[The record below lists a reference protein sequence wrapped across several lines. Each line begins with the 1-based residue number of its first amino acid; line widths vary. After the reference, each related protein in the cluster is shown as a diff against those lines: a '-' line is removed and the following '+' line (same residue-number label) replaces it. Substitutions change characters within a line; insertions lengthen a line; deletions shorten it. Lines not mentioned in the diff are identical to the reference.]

1 MRILF
6 ALFDAPFETTENFTR
21 NREWKR
27 KMRPFIIGIATRFA
41 AILSL
46 LVLLGSVYYF
56 LIRPAQIRWGATA
69 EELALPMPE
78 DNIVPRPVFDAT
90 RAITIRATPETI
102 WPWLVQMGYKRAGFY
117 GYDLIESIGNGSD
130 IRSAT
135 TILPAY
141 QHPQIGDPI
150 PLSFAATLVFGS
162 INPNS
167 WIVWRSRDRP
177 TYGVFIWELVPVDNN
192 STRLISRIRWNYA
205 PGSWSKVLGLFT
217 EFADHVAVRRILKGV
232 RDRAERRPSPS
243 LMLEELEIAG
253 WLVALFEFCLAIGF
267 VATWR
272 RWQIAWVLALGAGVL
287 LQFIL
292 YSDVPVWI
300 RAVLPWLYLILIIR
314 FWLNERS
321 SRAQGSVLARQTTVS

>member
-1 MRILF
+1 M
-6 ALFDAPFETTENFTR
+6 ES
-21 NREWKR
+21 

-46 LVLLGSVYYF
+46 LVLLGSAYMF
-56 LIRPAQIRWGATA
+56 LVRPAQLRWGATP

-90 RAITIRATPETI
+90 RAITIHAKPETI

-117 GYDLIESIGNGSD
+117 GYDLIENIGNGFN
-130 IRSAT
+130 IRSAN
-135 TILPAY
+135 TILGEY
-141 QHPQIGDPI
+141 QHPKIGDPI

-177 TYGVFIWELVPVDNN
+177 TYGVFIWELVPVDGN

-205 PGSWSKVLGLFT
+205 PGWWSKVLCLFT
-217 EFADHVAVRRILKGV
+217 EFADHAAVRRILKGV
-232 RDRAERRPSPS
+232 RDRAEGRPRPS
-243 LMLEELEIAG
+243 LVLEAVEIAG
-253 WLVALFEFCLAIGF
+253 WLMALFEFCLAIGF
-267 VATWR
+267 VAAWR
-272 RWQIAWVLALGAGVL
+272 RWRIAWVLALGAGVL

-292 YSDVPVWI
+292 YSDAPVLI
-300 RAVLPWLYLILIIR
+300 RAVLPWLYLILIMR
-314 FWLNERS
+314 FWLTDRRS
-321 SRAQGSVLARQTTVS
+321 RTQSSVLHRQATVS